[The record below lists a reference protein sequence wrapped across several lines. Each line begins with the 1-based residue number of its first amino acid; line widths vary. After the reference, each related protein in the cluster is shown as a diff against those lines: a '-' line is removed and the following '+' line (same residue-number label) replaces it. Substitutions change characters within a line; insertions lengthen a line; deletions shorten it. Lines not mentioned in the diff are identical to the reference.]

1 MSKIVLPSTFDVKKL
16 SISPIKALPS
26 GAKQAYVS
34 YDGERLVMQT
44 AAAMTAPF
52 GLNIA
57 DKFGPPQYSLD
68 ISFRGADQKPEI
80 KQFMEA
86 MKSLDNYLLNEAAK
100 NSRAWFRQEM
110 SKEIL
115 AFQQTP
121 TVKYSK
127 DKEGTILDYP
137 PNMKLKLRKQDDEFV
152 TKFYDLK
159 GTPFKGVPVQD
170 LLLKGVQVTCIIEC
184 TGVWFAGGKFGL
196 TWNAKQIAIH
206 KVPEKISDFAFKG
219 LGAIEVDEEEDD
231 EEEKHSSSK
240 SASASNEIEDD
251 EAFSAPAPAKS
262 VVSAMLPQASVAA
275 TASSSAASSASVD
288 DDAGDDIEP
297 VAPPVKS
304 ATTIKRKVIA
314 KK

>member
-44 AAAMTAPF
+44 ASAMTAPF

-80 KQFMEA
+80 KQFMES
-86 MKSLDNYLLNEAAK
+86 MKALDEYLLNEAAK

-110 SKEIL
+110 NKDIL
-115 AFQQTP
+115 RFQQTP

-127 DKEGTILDYP
+127 DKEGAILDYP

-159 GTPFKGVPVQD
+159 GTPYKGVPVQD

-196 TWNAKQIAIH
+196 TWNAKQVAIH

-219 LGAIEVDEEEDD
+219 LGAIEAEDEED
-231 EEEKHSSSK
+231 EEEKPSSK
-240 SASASNEIEDD
+240 SASASASASSSNEIDDD
-251 EAFSAPAPAKS
+251 EVFAAPSKS
-262 VVSAMLPQASVAA
+262 VVSAMMPQAAA
-275 TASSSAASSASVD
+275 AAASSSVD

-304 ATTIKRKVIA
+304 APTIKRKVIA

>member
-1 MSKIVLPSTFDVKKL
+1 MSKIVLPANFDVKKL

-52 GLNIA
+52 GLNTA

-68 ISFRGADQKPEI
+68 ISFRGADQRPEV

-86 MKSLDNYLLNEAAK
+86 MKSLDNYLLSEAAK

-110 SKEIL
+110 TKEIL

-127 DKEGTILDYP
+127 DKEGAILDYP
-137 PNMKLKLRKQDDEFV
+137 PNMKLKLRKQDDEFM

-159 GTPFKGVPVQD
+159 GTPYKGVPVQD
-170 LLLKGVQVTCIIEC
+170 LLVKGVQVTAIIEC

-219 LGAIEVDEEEDD
+219 LGAAPAEEDEDD
-231 EEEKHSSSK
+231 EVPVSKK
-240 SASASNEIEDD
+240 SAASSNEIEDD
-251 EAFSAPAPAKS
+251 DAFMEAPAPRS
-262 VVSAMLPQASVAA
+262 VVSAMLPQASSA
-275 TASSSAASSASVD
+275 AASSSVD

-297 VAPPVKS
+297 VAPPVKT
-304 ATTIKRKVIA
+304 APTIKRKIIA

>member
-44 AAAMTAPF
+44 ASAMTAPF

-86 MKSLDNYLLNEAAK
+86 MKSLDDYLLNEAAK

-110 SKEIL
+110 SKDIL
-115 AFQQTP
+115 RFQQTP

-137 PNMKLKLRKQDDEFV
+137 PNMKLKLRKQDDEF
-152 TKFYDLK
+152 TAKFYDLK
-159 GTPFKGVPVQD
+159 GTPYKGVPVQD

-219 LGAIEVDEEEDD
+219 LGAIEADEEE
-231 EEEKHSSSK
+231 EEEKHSSK
-240 SASASNEIEDD
+240 SAAASSNEIDDD
-251 EAFSAPAPAKS
+251 EVFTPTPSKS
-262 VVSAMLPQASVAA
+262 VVSAMMPHASAA
-275 TASSSAASSASVD
+275 ASSSSSVD

-304 ATTIKRKVIA
+304 APTIKRKVIA